1 MFFLLSL
8 SSQANAQ
15 LDLEHWFPPYYR
27 GEGITMENIYIYL
40 STDRE
45 DAFPVKIYNN
55 NILID
60 EVVISKNN
68 PLEYYIKD
76 ETMIDAGVVSRVMKP
91 SSMGFYLTGQY
102 SFFASLRVAGCSP
115 SAGCISEIFA
125 SKGKTALGKDFIL
138 VNDKSVLY
146 GNSDKNKNYQASI
159 IATKDNTHVKISNYD
174 KRLILADGS
183 TDDEINITL
192 RKGQSFIFLAQK
204 KDNNISV
211 PPILDD
217 NDPDP
222 IGASITSDKP
232 IVLNNG
238 SFISQDLGESG
249 GNANI
254 DQSVPID
261 KLGKEYFIVNG
272 MTASDKGIME
282 KVLIVATK
290 DNTKIYFNNELNP
303 YKTLNKGE
311 YFIGPYGTHK
321 FVASS
326 QPPFVNSEKK
336 MVPTT
341 AMYIRAT
348 EPIYLYQMLGGFQN
362 LVRGPSYNQ
371 TYTSSGMTFSYPID
385 KDYKSMPQQDH
396 DNTIVI
402 PFIDNI
408 GLQKTETKIN
418 IKSPQSATIKLNGT
432 ILNTPSVIVGKED
445 WKYFSIPLIKGN
457 VEISSDQSIM
467 VDAIGGF
474 PYSGFGSSYTGFSN
488 DPYIV
493 VNGNCV
499 QEGVNLSVSNIDFD
513 GFQWQRNGVDIAGAN
528 NSVYQPTLA
537 GDYRCVVSYTGFT
550 FTTKSVKVTDCP
562 YNVIEDNYGD
572 ICSSF
577 IIEAKFHIGS
587 HTTSK
592 IEIITQPLHA
602 ESTLIDTKI
611 ETIVNSDYSGAD
623 RLVYK
628 ITGTDGYYEIVKV
641 NFNILPHPIA
651 DLKESL
657 DPYKQDGQ
665 DFYFD
670 LTSAILNLNEETFD
684 FYLTQEDA
692 QNQSNKITNNIEY
705 KAILKEVFARVT
717 NNIGCIII
725 KKIILNIPKIDTP
738 TDDTIVLPNAFSPN
752 ADGVNDFWD
761 YSILID
767 YPDLKLSVY
776 NKLGMLMYHHEK
788 DFYWNGKYINGAPLP
803 SDAYWVVYSW
813 SSKGTTVSKNQWIY
827 IKN

>member
-457 VEISSDQSIM
+457 IEISSDQSIM

-684 FYLTQEDA
+684 FYLAQEDA

-752 ADGVNDFWD
+752 ADGINDFWD

>member
-684 FYLTQEDA
+684 FYLAQEDA

-752 ADGVNDFWD
+752 ADGINDFWD